1 MAEIGI
7 PRERRRTKKSSAS
20 HQTHTKEI
28 QVFRVLK
35 FRVFGGVFWFRSRE
49 RERERPSLFFVE
61 CPSSSHRASSPSKKK
76 AFGVFE
82 YIRAKNTR
90 RALLRAILYRFSSLS
105 LFFFFFFSGFFG
117 CNNNTNKRS
126 HTTSLSLLC
135 DSMWC

>member
-7 PRERRRTKKSSAS
+7 PRERRRTKKSGAS

-35 FRVFGGVFWFRSRE
+35 FRVFGGVFWFRSRERE

-90 RALLRAILYRFSSLS
+90 RALLRATLS
-105 LFFFFFFSGFFG
+105 FL
-117 CNNNTNKRS
+117 
-126 HTTSLSLLC
+126 SLSLLLLL
-135 DSMWC
+135 SLFWVQQQQKELLRLSFSVL